1 MGENQLVII
10 FISMAEDQNQEWLRA
25 NSSKQSEW
33 DLNQINPA
41 FLQVQHTDHSAM
53 LPPHIPDVSHSIFVE
68 SIFKCVNGG
77 CLISIYFFGESFF
90 IIYNWGRI
98 KTLSL
103 LFSHNKV
110 TTSFTGACIVHFQF
124 ESLQTFLC
132 IYNLDT
138 FEKYLKQCPQF
149 VNPPSHR

>member
-1 MGENQLVII
+1 M
-10 FISMAEDQNQEWLRA
+10 
-25 NSSKQSEW
+25 
-33 DLNQINPA
+33 NQINPA
-41 FLQVQHTDHSAM
+41 FLQVQHTDHSAT
-53 LPPHIPDVSHSIFVE
+53 LPPHIPYISHSIFLG

-77 CLISIYFFGESFF
+77 CLLSIYFFGEWFFF

-103 LFSHNKV
+103 LFSCNKV
-110 TTSFTGACIVHFQF
+110 TTSFTSACIVLFQF
-124 ESLQTFLC
+124 ELESLQTFLC